1 MILYFNK
8 RVPRPCIIAAVAFT
22 VMIPFSAWGDYL
34 LLAPQRRALIRDKA
48 VIRDRALIKKRALTG
63 ISFLEKA
70 EYAKQSF
77 DVYLKRIKKTGKRT
91 CCLLILP
98 D

>member
-22 VMIPFSAWGDYL
+22 VIITFSAWGDYL
-34 LLAPQRRALIRDKA
+34 LLAPQRRALIRDKV

-77 DVYLKRIKKTGKRT
+77 DDFI
-91 CCLLILP
+91 
-98 D
+98 

>member
-22 VMIPFSAWGDYL
+22 VMIRFSAWGDYL

-63 ISFLEKA
+63 ISFLENQDMQNKA
-70 EYAKQSF
+70 LMILLEENQE
-77 DVYLKRIKKTGKRT
+77 DWKKD
-91 CCLLILP
+91 L
-98 D
+98 

>member
-1 MILYFNK
+1 MI
-8 RVPRPCIIAAVAFT
+8 R
-22 VMIPFSAWGDYL
+22 FSARGDHL

-70 EYAKQSF
+70 EGAKQSF
-77 DVYLKRIKKTGKRT
+77 DDFI
-91 CCLLILP
+91 
-98 D
+98 

>member
-1 MILYFNK
+1 MI
-8 RVPRPCIIAAVAFT
+8 R
-22 VMIPFSAWGDYL
+22 FSARGAYL
-34 LLAPQRRALIRDKA
+34 LLVPQRRALIRGKA

-77 DVYLKRIKKTGKRT
+77 DVYLKRIKNTGKRT

>member
-8 RVPRPCIIAAVAFT
+8 RVPRPCLIAAVAFT

-34 LLAPQRRALIRDKA
+34 FLAPQRRALIRDKA

-63 ISFLEKA
+63 ISFLENQDMQNKA
-70 EYAKQSF
+70 LMILLEENQE
-77 DVYLKRIKKTGKRT
+77 DWKKD
-91 CCLLILP
+91 L
-98 D
+98 

>member
-22 VMIPFSAWGDYL
+22 VMIRLSAWGDYL

-63 ISFLEKA
+63 ISFVENQDMQNKA
-70 EYAKQSF
+70 LMILFEENQE
-77 DVYLKRIKKTGKRT
+77 DWKKD
-91 CCLLILP
+91 L
-98 D
+98 

>member
-1 MILYFNK
+1 MILYFSK
-8 RVPRPCIIAAVAFT
+8 CVPRPCLIAAVAFT

-70 EYAKQSF
+70 EGAKQSF
-77 DVYLKRIKKTGKRT
+77 DDFI
-91 CCLLILP
+91 
-98 D
+98 

>member
-22 VMIPFSAWGDYL
+22 VMIRFSAWGDYL

-63 ISFLEKA
+63 ISLLVKA

-77 DVYLKRIKKTGKRT
+77 DDFI
-91 CCLLILP
+91 
-98 D
+98 